1 MCVSALCAQIPVV
14 IFLTRGTLQALVG
27 FLGGIFRCLCDRA
40 GPEHTLDRAA
50 AATLQPVV
58 LVVGSGQFRGIR
70 GGRAACH

>member
-1 MCVSALCAQIPVV
+1 M
-14 IFLTRGTLQALVG
+14 G